1 MNDGTLFHF
10 NHGCRYAVKLVFNF
24 RLIHRKSSCT
34 SRDLL
39 WQRKKKHIK
48 NNDDDAEYIS
58 RLSPKIIIIILKYTV

>member
-39 WQRKKKHIK
+39 WQRKKNTLKIMMMTL
-48 NNDDDAEYIS
+48 NIS
-58 RLSPKIIIIILKYTV
+58 RVSPPK